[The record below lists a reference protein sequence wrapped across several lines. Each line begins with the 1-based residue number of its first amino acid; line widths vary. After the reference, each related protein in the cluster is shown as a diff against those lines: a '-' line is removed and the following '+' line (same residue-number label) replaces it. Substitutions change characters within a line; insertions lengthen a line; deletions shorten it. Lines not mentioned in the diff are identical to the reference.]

1 VVALHKD
8 YVTLEKLIEDR
19 EYDIRVQKVGTHLR
33 AYKRMNSNWKGNV
46 GTCVL
51 EEIEVTD
58 IFREWAE
65 ECGKLFGGMDILT
78 VVRSFSLSLAIITA
92 LACAR
97 VHRSLVAHV
106 AVCVRRARGVNAQ
119 DAIHS
124 KDGKDYILE
133 INDTASG
140 FAPANMEE
148 DMRHVRDLVLQRMHE
163 AYPDD

>member
-8 YVTLEKLIEDR
+8 YVTLERLVEDR

-58 IFREWAE
+58 LFREWAE

-78 VVRSFSLSLAIITA
+78 VVLVSLF
-92 LACAR
+92 
-97 VHRSLVAHV
+97 
-106 AVCVRRARGVNAQ
+106 RRHTSPV
-119 DAIHS
+119 S
-124 KDGKDYILE
+124 
-133 INDTASG
+133 S
-140 FAPANMEE
+140 
-148 DMRHVRDLVLQRMHE
+148 VLLLGQQG
-163 AYPDD
+163 